1 MKQKHSLS
9 QRKISSIF
17 TIIFTISIFATTIL
31 SQERYLMNSKERF
44 AFKKA
49 TQFFANGKSLFD
61 KKEYEKSLKY
71 FSKCIKQLPIH
82 ADAYFYTSQIQYIS
96 EKYPEALKS
105 IENAKDYFKKF
116 ADIKTNTQLEYFD
129 QLRDEKQKI
138 ETDLIDLKA
147 KLANTKPT
155 STSNK
160 TALESA
166 IDAASNN
173 LSLIQERLKSQIPEV
188 MKTPANYYYVHGNIL
203 IKQKKYDESYVQF
216 IKAVETDPGHGEALN
231 NLATL
236 NFMAKRFKEALYF
249 INQAE
254 IKKLKINKKLKEAIE
269 DSLKNNRKTE
279 NQ

>member
-1 MKQKHSLS
+1 MKQKF
-9 QRKISSIF
+9 SSIF
-17 TIIFTISIFATTIL
+17 AILFIISILSTISF
-31 SQERYLMNSKERF
+31 SQERYLMNTKERF
-44 AFKKA
+44 EFKKA

-61 KKEYEKSLKY
+61 KKKYEKSLEY

-105 IENAKDYFKKF
+105 IENAEDYFKKF
-116 ADIKTNTQLEYFD
+116 AAIKTNTQLEYFD
-129 QLRDEKQKI
+129 QLREEKQKI
-138 ETDLIDLKA
+138 ESDLIDLKA
-147 KLANTKPT
+147 KLANTRST

-160 TALESA
+160 TALENA
-166 IDAASNN
+166 IEFASNN
-173 LSLIQERLKSQIPEV
+173 LSLIQERLKNQIPEV
-188 MKTPANYYYVHGNIL
+188 MKTPANYYFVHGNIYRKL
-203 IKQKKYDESYVQF
+203 KKYTESYEQYL
-216 IKAVETDPGHGEALN
+216 KAVEIDPGHGEALN

-236 NFMAKRFKEALYF
+236 SFMAKKFKEALYF

-269 DSLKNNRKTE
+269 NSLKNNRKTE